1 MLEILYSKYLLK
13 SKNIIINL
21 KRRVKLFVQLSYSNE
36 LSNFIFI

>member
-36 LSNFIFI
+36 LSNFTFI